1 PVPYPLPAN
10 KTRSVFKTRSSL
22 GGKGSNEL
30 RIEDRAGQEQIYIHA
45 QRDQDCT
52 VKNNESHWV
61 GVNRVHSVGQDETIT
76 VGQNSLRT
84 VKVDDTLQV
93 GATKKDSIGTQYLIE
108 AGEKIRLVCGQSVF
122 EMKAS
127 GEINLY
133 GSKFNFSV
141 TGDAQIN
148 TGGQLDINMPGGA
161 AATAPETDGD
171 KGSIDAEV
179 EAAFSP
185 PPAPT
190 A

>member
-1 PVPYPLPAN
+1 
-10 KTRSVFKTRSSL
+10 
-22 GGKGSNEL
+22 
-30 RIEDRAGQEQIYIHA
+30 
-45 QRDQDCT
+45 
-52 VKNNESHWV
+52 
-61 GVNRVHSVGQDETIT
+61 
-76 VGQNSLRT
+76 
-84 VKVDDTLQV
+84 
-93 GATKKDSIGTQYLIE
+93 
-108 AGEKIRLVCGQSVF
+108 
-122 EMKAS
+122 M
-127 GEINLY
+127 
-133 GSKFNFSV
+133 